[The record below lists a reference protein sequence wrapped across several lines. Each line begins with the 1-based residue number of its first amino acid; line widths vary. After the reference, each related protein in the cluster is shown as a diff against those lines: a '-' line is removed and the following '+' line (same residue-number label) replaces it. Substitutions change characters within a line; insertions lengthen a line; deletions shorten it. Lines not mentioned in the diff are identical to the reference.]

1 MKKSICLAL
10 VVLGVAVS
18 AAQPQCWPKGTSPRE
33 VGAKLTDLFLSAS
46 PYDYKPAGYASRSY
60 TYPDGKVRY
69 PIVCEWVAALEFAEE
84 TGDKERI
91 KKLCAPFEAYHGG
104 FMKDKLPTLRHV
116 DFSVF
121 GALPLAI
128 YRTAGDDRALAIG
141 LRYADKQ
148 WEPPREDD
156 QPHPHLYPLEK
167 RRELFAKGYSPETRL
182 WVDDMWM
189 ITILQVNA
197 YLATGKKVYIERAA
211 KEMAYYLDELQNPDG
226 LFFHAPDVPFVW
238 GRGDGWFAAGMARL
252 LRHLPSEIACRERI
266 LSGYRLMMGA
276 LLKAQREDGLWGQ
289 LVGDHGSW
297 AETSGSGMFAY
308 ALAVGVNEGWIDA
321 KVSAPA
327 VRKAYLALVAR
338 LDAYGNINDVCAGTS
353 KLNDRAY
360 YLNRPRGI
368 GDPHGQTAL
377 LWTATELSRKTKTAW

>member
-1 MKKSICLAL
+1 MKQLMCAT
-10 VVLGVAVS
+10 VLMAGLCSCVS
-18 AAQPQCWPKGTSPRE
+18 APESWTKENDPRE
-33 VGAKLTDLFLSAS
+33 VGRKLTDLFLSTS
-46 PYDYKPAGYASRSY
+46 PYDYKPKGYASRSY

-69 PIVCEWVAALEFAEE
+69 PIVCEWLAALEFADGI
-84 TGDKERI
+84 GDADRVKS
-91 KKLCAPFEAYHGG
+91 LCAPFEAYHGG

-128 YRTAGDDRALAIG
+128 CRITGDNRALSIG
-141 LRYADKQ
+141 LRYADGQ
-148 WEPPREDD
+148 WKAPSESDA
-156 QPHPHLYPLEK
+156 PHPHFFPLEK
-167 RRELFAKGYSPETRL
+167 RRALFEKGYSPETRL

-189 ITILQVNA
+189 ITILQVQA
-197 YLATGKKVYIERAA
+197 YLATGKSVYIERAA

-226 LFFHAPDVPFVW
+226 LFYHAPDVPFVW

-252 LRHLPSEIACRERI
+252 LQHLPSENLYRERI
-266 LSGYRLMMGA
+266 LSGYRLMMDA
-276 LLKAQREDGLWGQ
+276 LLKAQRSDGLWGQ

-308 ALAVGVNEGWIDA
+308 AFAVGVNEGWLDGR
-321 KVSAPA
+321 VYGPA
-327 VRKAYLALVAR
+327 TRKAYLALVAR

-353 KLNDRAY
+353 KLNDRDY

-368 GDPHGQTAL
+368 GDPHGQVAL
-377 LWTATELSRKTKTAW
+377 LWLATELACKK